1 MFSFFT
7 STKHFF
13 IIPRK
18 DTFLKNHY
26 SLVLTSLMILFS
38 ANLLA
43 QDDTFHLALFD
54 PIQIVPSNESISGVR
69 LNIIYSKNA
78 NVTGI
83 ANFCDYGYIFLFF
96 INSNISNFI
105 ILTQKYFYEFFS
117 TNRFNNSCKQSIN
130 NYK

>member
-18 DTFLKNHY
+18 DTSLIKHY
-26 SLVLTSLMILFS
+26 ALALTSLMILFS

-43 QDDTFHLALFD
+43 QDNPFQLALFD
-54 PIQIVPSNESISGVR
+54 PIQIVPSNESISGVKQ
-69 LNIIYSKNA
+69 NIIYSKNA

-83 ANFCDYGYIFLFF
+83 ANFCDYGYFF
-96 INSNISNFI
+96 I
-105 ILTQKYFYEFFS
+105 LY
-117 TNRFNNSCKQSIN
+117 
-130 NYK
+130 